1 MDQYILWCL
10 ILILLF
16 VLIIILKKKNY
27 LKESFEGDL
36 ASVQSST
43 TVSTTSTATSDKSNT
58 PIAANAA
65 TPITSNNNPVPAN
78 TTNALA
84 AVNNTTPI
92 AAANTATP
100 VVTNAAATPVG
111 NTAAPAAKASNEIVP
126 APPTVQKPV
135 IVEGTPAQMGLI
147 FGYLPQS
154 TNTDDTDSTDE
165 TRNPNT
171 IYSRDSINIFSDNSY
186 FGYSNKNPLFPNL
199 LEKLGSFSPYTY
211 QTVKIHIKNNLFK
224 KLDVLEDISTNE
236 TAPIIYTE
244 SIVCFTVKYLQEN
257 YFLQYVPN
265 TSTFYLTNTPSFFI
279 LLKSADSTNKKEAL
293 YGDSIILKCLDNS
306 QYVLI
311 YDKMLITESDKSSS
325 FVIKRGEFK
334 DVCVNF
340 NNEKDVDM
348 SKFLPQYLLD
358 SNKEKE
364 LRSKYKTE
372 IEEYVSK
379 LKKVTNDKVKLLQDN
394 ITALEGKL
402 ANANSK
408 LEIELQGKKVEY
420 QSKID
425 KMKKQLDDDMNAY
438 IKKKEDE
445 YNAAKKKIET
455 DKTAKWENDLNAL
468 KTSTAQKCQKL

>member
-16 VLIIILKKKNY
+16 VVIVILKKKNY

-43 TVSTTSTATSDKSNT
+43 TVSSTSTATSDKSNT
-58 PIAANAA
+58 PMAANAA
-65 TPITSNNNPVPAN
+65 APIASNGNPVPAN
-78 TTNALA
+78 TSNPIA

-92 AAANTATP
+92 AAANTAIP
-100 VVTNAAATPVG
+100 VVSN
-111 NTAAPAAKASNEIVP
+111 APAAKASNEIVP
-126 APPTVQKPV
+126 PPPKVQKQV
-135 IVEGTPAQMGLI
+135 MVEGTPAQMGLI
-147 FGYLPQS
+147 FGYLPKG
-154 TNTDDTDSTDE
+154 TNDDTDSTDE

-199 LEKLGSFSPYTY
+199 LEKLGSFNPYTY
-211 QTVKIHIKNNLFK
+211 QTVKIHIKNDLFK

-244 SIVCFTVKYLQEN
+244 SIVCFTVKYLQDN

-279 LLKSADSTNKKEAL
+279 LLKSADSANKKEAL

-306 QYVLI
+306 QYVMI

-334 DVCVNF
+334 DVCINF

-364 LRSKYKTE
+364 IRNKYKVE

-379 LKKVTNDKVKLLQDN
+379 LKKVTNDKVQLIQDN
-394 ITALEGKL
+394 IIALEGQL

-408 LEIELQGKKVEY
+408 LEIELQSKKVEY
-420 QSKID
+420 ESKINQ
-425 KMKKQLDDDMNAY
+425 MKKKLEDDMNAY
-438 IKKKEDE
+438 KKQKEDD

-455 DKTAKWENDLNAL
+455 EKTAKWESDLTAI

>member
-10 ILILLF
+10 ILILLL

-27 LKESFEGDL
+27 LKESFESDL

-43 TVSTTSTATSDKSNT
+43 TVSSASTATSDKSNI
-58 PIAANAA
+58 PMAG
-65 TPITSNNNPVPAN
+65 SNVPVPAN
-78 TTNALA
+78 TANPVA

-92 AAANTATP
+92 AAANTGIP
-100 VVTNAAATPVG
+100 VVSN
-111 NTAAPAAKASNEIVP
+111 APAAKESNEIVE
-126 APPTVQKPV
+126 APKVQKQV
-135 IVEGTPAQMGLI
+135 MVEGTPAQMGLI
-147 FGYLPQS
+147 FGYLPKG
-154 TNTDDTDSTDE
+154 TNTDDTDDMDE

-171 IYSRDSINIFSDNSY
+171 IYSRDSINIFNDNSY

-199 LEKLGSFSPYTY
+199 LEKLGSFNPYTY
-211 QTVKIHIKNNLFK
+211 QTVKIHIKNDLFK

-244 SIVCFTVKYLQEN
+244 TIVCFTVKYLQDN

-279 LLKSADSTNKKEAL
+279 LLKSSDSANKKEAL
-293 YGDSIILKCLDNS
+293 YGDNIILKCLDNS

-311 YDKMLITESDKSSS
+311 YNKMLVTEPDKSSS

-334 DVCVNF
+334 DVCINF

-364 LRSKYKTE
+364 IRNKYKTE

-379 LKKVTNDKVKLLQDN
+379 LKQNTNDKVKLIQDS
-394 ITALEGKL
+394 ISVLEGQL
-402 ANANSK
+402 SNANSK
-408 LEIELQGKKVEY
+408 LEIELQSKKVEY
-420 QSKID
+420 QSKIEQ
-425 KMKKQLDDDMNAY
+425 MKKKLDDDMNSY
-438 IKKKEDE
+438 KKQKEDD

-455 DKTAKWENDLNAL
+455 DKSAKWENDLSVIKA
-468 KTSTAQKCQKL
+468 STAQKCQKF